1 MCYNLCTVYIYQL
14 IRIQVIERKTAT
26 AAADNQAMSD
36 TARES
41 KERFIKIYRENIN
54 REGADKLLEYLQSKN
69 CDFFTAPASTK
80 FHCSYEGG
88 LCEHSLNVYDCLK
101 SYASSQRAIEQF
113 QLSFSDESITISAL
127 LHDICKINTYTVST
141 RNVKNDKTGQWE
153 KIPYYDYNDTLPY
166 GHGEKSVYIVSG
178 FMRLTREEAMAIRW
192 HMGFSGEENVKL
204 IGNALRMYPLA
215 LALSIA
221 DAEASSFVE
230 K

>member
-1 MCYNLCTVYIYQL
+1 MYMN
-14 IRIQVIERKTAT
+14 AS
-26 AAADNQAMSD
+26 AA
-36 TARES
+36 EL
-41 KERFIKIYRENIN
+41 KERFISLFKDKIK
-54 REGADKLLEYLQSKN
+54 REGADKLLEYMQSKN
-69 CDFFTAPASTK
+69 CDFFTAPASTR

-101 SYASSQRAIEQF
+101 SYLESDRAANGFGLHYSEELVAIV
-113 QLSFSDESITISAL
+113 SL
-127 LHDICKINTYTVST
+127 LHDICKINTYVVSL

-153 KIPYYDYNDTLPY
+153 KVPYYDYNDTLPY

-204 IGNALRMYPLA
+204 IGTALRMYPLA

-221 DAEASSFVE
+221 DAEASSFIE

>member
-1 MCYNLCTVYIYQL
+1 MYMN
-14 IRIQVIERKTAT
+14 AS
-26 AAADNQAMSD
+26 AA
-36 TARES
+36 EL
-41 KERFIKIYRENIN
+41 KERFISLFKDKIK
-54 REGADKLLEYLQSKN
+54 REGADKLLEYMQSKN
-69 CDFFTAPASTK
+69 CDFFTAPASTR

-101 SYASSQRAIEQF
+101 SYLESDRATN
-113 QLSFSDESITISAL
+113 SFGLHYSEESVAIVSL
-127 LHDICKINTYTVST
+127 LHDICKINTYVVSL

-153 KIPYYDYNDTLPY
+153 KVPYYDYNDTLPY

-204 IGNALRMYPLA
+204 IGTALRMYPLA

-221 DAEASSFVE
+221 DAEASSFIE